1 MLTHAFSCLLLTT
14 LSGKHDPAA
23 RDTLCHSKCNNHLQ
37 QSASIP
43 SAMNALFQSQGM
55 FDQQQKFT
63 LQGNRKSSA
72 AAARPRRLPTL
83 IKILTGFGDE
93 HQRSSGH
100 YYEDNDRPII
110 VRRINRQEFIDQST
124 PDNPTQQAAVA
135 AAAAVFSQSLR
146 VYGNHRMKNVNA
158 EWEQA
163 LVWIAGWDHN
173 QMAQSSQS
181 SNRGNN
187 RGYNST
193 DDMEKSLEKCIKQC
207 IDDKDSDITVTL
219 GEDNRSSEELEMH
232 GFVGESTLS
241 SFFDWV
247 TSFSFSKLSLR
258 TMVSSE
264 SLYILT
270 KTFQLV
276 ASSMAMYALHSIW
289 VWTSPVISTWYTSLG
304 YTTESP
310 EWLLEHERELQ
321 QAKSSRARQRK
332 KSKSKRRQQQTRKAA
347 KQGSK
352 QTPTKEEVQ
361 VHQKEDPT
369 DKGNSNRD
377 SFHSNHLARNR
388 DPPPPDPEP
397 PRGEEHEV
405 VQVPASKADD
415 SSSQLSEGIP
425 SLITYSTTS
434 ASIYS
439 PSFKPLPSS
448 HFEDRD
454 IPAKTTRQGPV
465 FPHLPLNGLPV
476 PTQEQRDKAANQLRE
491 FQAAQIQ
498 KLLIKKKLAQSA
510 NSGISSP
517 TATSAQSMTSIQ
529 PKKVM
534 RPPPGFSQPS
544 ESILPT
550 QNDDN
555 GGFLSNNEV
564 FLSKLLDDDEDDG
577 DKKTSGVKIPLSS
590 IYSAPSMSPEPQSSL
605 NPAAAPFIGSNIEE
619 DHQVTSNNVKK
630 MKKED
635 SWQSKPSDVS
645 FKDNNHAGG
654 GIKGVYGGSVW

>member
-1 MLTHAFSCLLLTT
+1 
-14 LSGKHDPAA
+14 
-23 RDTLCHSKCNNHLQ
+23 
-37 QSASIP
+37 
-43 SAMNALFQSQGM
+43 MNALFQSQGM
-55 FDQQQKFT
+55 FDQQQKSI
-63 LQGNRKSSA
+63 LQGNGKSSA

-83 IKILTGFGDE
+83 IKILTGFSDE
-93 HQRSSGH
+93 HQRSSTGH

-110 VRRINRQEFIDQST
+110 VKRIDRQEFIDQST

-158 EWEQA
+158 EWQDA
-163 LVWIAGWDHN
+163 LLWIAGWDHS
-173 QMAQSSQS
+173 QMAQPSPS

-187 RGYNST
+187 RAYNST
-193 DDMEKSLEKCIKQC
+193 DDMEKVLEECIKQC

-247 TSFSFSKLSLR
+247 TSFSFSKLPLR
-258 TMVSSE
+258 TLISSQ

-289 VWTSPVISTWYTSLG
+289 IWTFPVISTWYTSLG
-304 YTTESP
+304 HTTESP

-347 KQGSK
+347 KQDSK
-352 QTPTKEEVQ
+352 QTPVKEEVQ
-361 VHQKEDPT
+361 VHQKEDPI
-369 DKGNSNRD
+369 DKNISNRD
-377 SFHSNHLARNR
+377 YLDSNHLAKNR
-388 DPPPPDPEP
+388 VLPPPDPK
-397 PRGEEHEV
+397 PREEEHEV

-439 PSFKPLPSS
+439 PSFKPLPG
-448 HFEDRD
+448 EDRD
-454 IPAKTTRQGPV
+454 IPQETLLHSKPTPQGPV

-476 PTQEQRDKAANQLRE
+476 PTQEQREKAANQLRE

-498 KLLIKKKLAQSA
+498 KLLLKKKLAQSDSG
-510 NSGISSP
+510 SGISSP
-517 TATSAQSMTSIQ
+517 TATSAQSMTSIAQ

-534 RPPPGFSQPS
+534 RPPPGFSQSS

-564 FLSKLLDDDEDDG
+564 FLSKLLDDDEDD
-577 DKKTSGVKIPLSS
+577 DKKTSGVKMPIS
-590 IYSAPSMSPEPQSSL
+590 
-605 NPAAAPFIGSNIEE
+605 
-619 DHQVTSNNVKK
+619 
-630 MKKED
+630 
-635 SWQSKPSDVS
+635 
-645 FKDNNHAGG
+645 
-654 GIKGVYGGSVW
+654 

>member
-1 MLTHAFSCLLLTT
+1 M
-14 LSGKHDPAA
+14 
-23 RDTLCHSKCNNHLQ
+23 
-37 QSASIP
+37 
-43 SAMNALFQSQGM
+43 LFQSQGM
-55 FDQQQKFT
+55 FDQQQKSI

-93 HQRSSGH
+93 HQRSSTGH

-110 VRRINRQEFIDQST
+110 VRRIDRQEFIDQSKS
-124 PDNPTQQAAVA
+124 DNPTQQAAVA

-158 EWEQA
+158 EWQDA

-173 QMAQSSQS
+173 QMAQPSPS
-181 SNRGNN
+181 SNRGND
-187 RGYNST
+187 RGYNNT
-193 DDMEKSLEKCIKQC
+193 DDMEKMLEECIKQC

-219 GEDNRSSEELEMH
+219 GEDSRSSEELEMH
-232 GFVGESTLS
+232 GFIGESTLS

-247 TSFSFSKLSLR
+247 ASFSFSKLPLR
-258 TMVSSE
+258 MISSE

-276 ASSMAMYALHSIW
+276 ASLMAMYALHSIW
-289 VWTSPVISTWYTSLG
+289 VWTFPVISTWYTSLG
-304 YTTESP
+304 HTTESP

-321 QAKSSRARQRK
+321 QAKSSRARQRN

-347 KQGSK
+347 KQDSK
-352 QTPTKEEVQ
+352 QTPIKEEVQ
-361 VHQKEDPT
+361 VHQKEDPI
-369 DKGNSNRD
+369 DKNISNRD
-377 SFHSNHLARNR
+377 YLDSNRLARNR
-388 DPPPPDPEP
+388 VPTPPDPEP
-397 PRGEEHEV
+397 PSKEEHEA

-434 ASIYS
+434 ASISS

-465 FPHLPLNGLPV
+465 FPHLPLNGLSV
-476 PTQEQRDKAANQLRE
+476 PTQEQREKAANQLRE

-498 KLLIKKKLAQSA
+498 KLLLKKKLAQSA

-577 DKKTSGVKIPLSS
+577 DKKASGVKMPISS
-590 IYSAPSMSPEPQSSL
+590 IYNEPSMSPEPQSSL
-605 NPAAAPFIGSNIEE
+605 NPAAAPFIGSKIEE
-619 DHQVTSNNVKK
+619 DQVTSTNVSK

-645 FKDNNHAGG
+645 FKDNSPASG